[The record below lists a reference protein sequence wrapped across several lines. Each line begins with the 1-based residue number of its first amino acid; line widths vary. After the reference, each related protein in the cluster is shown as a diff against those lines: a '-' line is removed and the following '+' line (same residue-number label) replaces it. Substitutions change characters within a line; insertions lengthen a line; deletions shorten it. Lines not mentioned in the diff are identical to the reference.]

1 MGVAEVDDSFGVN
14 VIEVDVVEVLEIVV
28 GREEMV
34 VVELT
39 VAAAADEEKDVFVAL
54 GTDEIVDEV
63 KADAAEVKIVVRV
76 IGGDIVVDCEDRADV
91 VGTAAVAVDEEKN
104 DEDVVVPE
112 ADVVV
117 V

>member
-14 VIEVDVVEVLEIVV
+14 VIEMDMVEVLEIVV
-28 GREEMV
+28 GSEDKV
-34 VVELT
+34 AVELT
-39 VAAAADEEKDVFVAL
+39 AATANDDEEDVFVAL
-54 GTDEIVDEV
+54 RTDEIVDEV

-76 IGGDIVVDCEDRADV
+76 IDGDIVVDCEDRADV